1 MEEATEVDALKL
13 VQIARRHWI
22 LMTVGAVLGIALAL
36 SVLFRFDP
44 SAPPAERLTQ
54 KSYTVYQQDMQLAVI
69 DPGFAMGRA
78 GNDPNRPDT
87 FPKTIQLAETY
98 AYLLV
103 SDAVRAAADKSAG
116 RFSGEILS
124 QRVQDSPI
132 IQVTL
137 KGNDPQQAKDY
148 GVALAAALEK
158 FLAAQQEQQGVPS
171 KDRMTIQ
178 VLSAPSAPEPVQS
191 RQWEMAFVAFL
202 APLVAAYGVAMI
214 RFKTNEAKSAAFF
227 LNLEQA
233 P

>member
-1 MEEATEVDALKL
+1 MDVLKL
-13 VQIARRHWI
+13 VQIARKHWM
-22 LMTVGAVLGIALAL
+22 LMTIGAVLGVALAL

-54 KSYTVYQQDMQLAVI
+54 KSYTVYQLDMQLAVM

-78 GNDPNRPDT
+78 GNDSNRPDT

-98 AYLLV
+98 ANLLV

-124 QRVQDSPI
+124 ERVQDSPI
-132 IQVTL
+132 IQVTM
-137 KGNDPQQAKDY
+137 KGNDPKQAQRY

-158 FLAAQQEQQGVPS
+158 FLAVQQEQQGVPS
-171 KDRMTIQ
+171 KDRMSIQ
-178 VLSAPSAPEPVQS
+178 VLSAPSAPKPVQS
-191 RQWEMAFVAFL
+191 RQWEMGLVAFL

-214 RFKTNEAKSAAFF
+214 RFKTNEAKSTAV
-227 LNLEQA
+227 LLDLERA
-233 P
+233 L